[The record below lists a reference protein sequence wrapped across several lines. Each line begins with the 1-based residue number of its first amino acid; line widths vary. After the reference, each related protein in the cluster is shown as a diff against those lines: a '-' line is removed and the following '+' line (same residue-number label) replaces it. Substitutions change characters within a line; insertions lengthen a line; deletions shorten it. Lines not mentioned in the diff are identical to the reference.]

1 MTGFDGFMK
10 SILFSIA
17 LGFMGVGCAPSNA
30 QDVVPSVY
38 DKAAIYTSIYWSDAD
53 SGRLGK
59 LKFRLANVDAPETG
73 SMKQRGGAKC
83 EFERE
88 LGYEAKAY
96 IVGLTKDK
104 TLRIVRE
111 YGEDRY
117 GRLVVDLEADGADVG
132 TAGVKFGHLRDW
144 LHIKGRAQSP
154 KPDWCAGR

>member
-1 MTGFDGFMK
+1 MK

-17 LGFMGVGCAPSNA
+17 LGFVGVGCAPSNA
-30 QDVVPSVY
+30 QDAVPSTY

-73 SMKQRGGAKC
+73 SMKQRGGAKD
-83 EFERE
+83 
-88 LGYEAKAY
+88 KA
-96 IVGLTKDK
+96 IRIIKD
-104 TLRIVRE
+104 

-117 GRLVVDLEADGADVG
+117 GRLVVELEANGFDVAK
-132 TAGVKFGHLRDW
+132 AGVEAGHLKDW

-154 KPDWCAGR
+154 KPDWCEGRTD